1 MQKQLQI
8 LWREYFKNRSIRF
21 FICSF
26 CFTGDILKAF
36 DANRYLYDILGV
48 MLYLWE

>member
-8 LWREYFKNRSIRF
+8 LWREYFKNRSILF

-26 CFTGDILKAF
+26 RFTGDILKTL

-48 MLYLWE
+48 MLYLLE